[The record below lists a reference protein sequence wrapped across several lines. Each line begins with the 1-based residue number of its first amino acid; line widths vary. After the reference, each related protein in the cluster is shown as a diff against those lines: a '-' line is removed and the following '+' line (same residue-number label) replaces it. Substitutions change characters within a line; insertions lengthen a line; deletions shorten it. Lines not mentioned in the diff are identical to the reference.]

1 MHAVIEREL
10 EDYLGGSASREF
22 ESHLAQCATCRAEVG
37 RMRQV
42 SVLLSALRAEQ
53 PPTPSLAFSSRFMRN
68 IQERRRRSF
77 WGILTADPAFTQKL
91 ALASILS
98 LAVLGGYFATQGGDA
113 IAKAEHTPEAVMA
126 SHDTSPAASEQQH
139 IDGMLM
145 TLATYHQ

>member
-1 MHAVIEREL
+1 
-10 EDYLGGSASREF
+10 
-22 ESHLAQCATCRAEVG
+22 
-37 RMRQV
+37 
-42 SVLLSALRAEQ
+42 
-53 PPTPSLAFSSRFMRN
+53 MRN